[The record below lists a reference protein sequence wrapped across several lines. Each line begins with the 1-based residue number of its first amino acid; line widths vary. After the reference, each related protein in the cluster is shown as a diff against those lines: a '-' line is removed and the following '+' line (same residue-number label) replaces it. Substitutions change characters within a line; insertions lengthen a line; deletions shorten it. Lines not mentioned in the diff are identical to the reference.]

1 MKTKNIVLLLTLL
14 VAFIIVA
21 TSCKKDD
28 DAGCIDKT
36 LLINKWWYNVTPA
49 SGTTTYPSYYYNTN
63 GRLKSKDQDGTG
75 ELYIGTWTMT
85 DACKM
90 LDMVDSTNLFQNYTE
105 EVLEVTAHT
114 LKVKDTWAGLGSFT
128 EEYRDTP

>member
-1 MKTKNIVLLLTLL
+1 MKSKNVVLLLTFI

-28 DAGCIDKT
+28 DAGCIDKN
-36 LLINKWWYNVTPA
+36 LLVNKWWYNVTPP
-49 SGTTTYPSYYYNTN
+49 SGSISSPSYFYNVN
-63 GRLKSKDQDGTG
+63 GRLKSKDQDGTD
-75 ELYIGTWTMT
+75 EAYIGTWNMT

-105 EVLEVTAHT
+105 EIIEVTAHT
-114 LKVKDTWAGLGSFT
+114 LKVKDTWTGFGSFI